1 MDVHNVVNVYY
12 KSTINLGG
20 GRALLNVFH
29 SVSILVATR
38 YAPHTP
44 FLATVM
50 CCTEKLINCRFV
62 ICINNTCVHSY
73 TLTISMVYL
82 NSTCTWVTNV
92 LPFSPIIIAG
102 EMHPFHTQVQSD
114 QRL

>member
-29 SVSILVATR
+29 SVPSWLQPDTLLTLHSL
-38 YAPHTP
+38 PLT
-44 FLATVM
+44 